1 MNYQEL
7 KAAILSD
14 SHRADYAEHV
24 ERFVAQGEA
33 LIALSLEGYFLSATL
48 DEGDRVLDAVYT
60 LPSRV
65 TLMRTVLYNNCP
77 LEQVDESLIA
87 QYRDNSNVVAYCMRD
102 TTIVFAG
109 IPPED
114 SEFTVNYFGLP
125 AALEEET
132 DTNALLTDYPQLYIE
147 AAQVYVFKR
156 ARNLEA
162 ASAMLQS
169 VASYIRDINR
179 RMKKKLGGGQSANAY
194 NVSFRSS
201 Y

>member
-1 MNYQEL
+1 MNYAEL

-14 SHRADYAEHV
+14 SQRSDYTPYVA
-24 ERFVAQGEA
+24 RFVSQAEA

-48 DEGDRVLDAVYT
+48 TEADRVLESVYT

-65 TLMRTVLYNNCP
+65 TMMRTVLYDNCP

-114 SEFTVNYFGLP
+114 AEFTVNYYGLP
-125 AALEEET
+125 APLAAED

-147 AAQVYVFKR
+147 AAQVYVYKR